1 MNTIYILLISFLLI
15 MTLSNVGL
23 AAEGN
28 KRPPIDKMRPENLKK
43 ATFGMGCF
51 WGPDVLFGGVKGVWT
66 TRVGYAGGDKE
77 NPTYHNLGGH
87 TETIQIEY
95 DPEKISYKELLEI
108 FFENHNP
115 YVKPY
120 SNQYKSI
127 VFYHNQNQK
136 EIYESYVK
144 KLKENKTLY
153 TQLKKYENFYYAE
166 FYHQKY
172 RLQAF
177 SKLMNEVEKYYSKD
191 MDFINSTLTAR
202 LNYFVGTR
210 EGLDLLERE
219 KELYGLDDETI
230 TWLKTFIRE

>member
-15 MTLSNVGL
+15 ITVSQVGL

-28 KRPPIDKMRPENLKK
+28 KRPPIDKMRSDNLKT
-43 ATFGMGCF
+43 ATFAMGCF
-51 WGPDVLFGGVKGVWT
+51 WGPDVLFGGVKGVWR
-66 TRVGYAGGDKE
+66 TRVGYAGGEKE

-95 DPEKISYKELLEI
+95 DPETISYKELLEI

-136 EIYESYVK
+136 EDYENYEK

-153 TQLKKYENFYYAE
+153 TQLKEYENFYYAE

-191 MDFINSTLTAR
+191 LDFINSTLTAR
-202 LNYFVGTR
+202 LNYYVGTR

-219 KELYGLDDETI
+219 QELYGLDDETI
-230 TWLKTFIRE
+230 TWLKTFIKE